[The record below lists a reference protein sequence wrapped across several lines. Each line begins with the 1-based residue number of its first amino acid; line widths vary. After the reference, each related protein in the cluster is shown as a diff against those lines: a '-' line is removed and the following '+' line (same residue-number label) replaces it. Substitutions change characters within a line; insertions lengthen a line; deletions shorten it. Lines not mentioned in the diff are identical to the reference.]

1 MRPRRL
7 GRPPTI
13 DRIQELDDHRARRPA
28 LEAAVSRSSA
38 IATLP
43 EPNLVLSGD
52 REGADSLDRGLDAGQ
67 WADPA
72 CCHARRAEVKALAL
86 NVEAL
91 RLDSYEIAALGLRDP
106 GVELDS
112 SVQRP
117 PRLLRLVRLAGPAAA
132 PPPPASPRREAVPA
146 AAPAAAPA
154 TTFTPTLDAA
164 AMAAVLVQAAREGVP
179 FCEECARAAPQNGQ
193 AAAAA

>member
-1 MRPRRL
+1 ML
-7 GRPPTI
+7 
-13 DRIQELDDHRARRPA
+13 A
-28 LEAAVSRSSA
+28 
-38 IATLP
+38 
-43 EPNLVLSGD
+43 GD
-52 REGADSLDRGLDAGQ
+52 REGADSPDRGLDAGQ

-72 CCHARRAEVKALAL
+72 WCHARRAEVTALAL

-91 RLDSYEIAALGLRDP
+91 RLDSYEIAALRLRDP

-132 PPPPASPRREAVPA
+132 PPPPASPRREAAPA
-146 AAPAAAPA
+146 AAAAPA

-164 AMAAVLVQAAREGVP
+164 AMAAVLVQAARDGVP

>member
-7 GRPPTI
+7 SRPPTI

-43 EPNLVLSGD
+43 EPNLVLAGG
-52 REGADSLDRGLDAGQ
+52 REGADSLDGGLDAGQ

-72 CCHARRAEVKALAL
+72 WCHARRAEVTALAL

-112 SVQRP
+112 SGQRP

-132 PPPPASPRREAVPA
+132 PPPPASPRREA
-146 AAPAAAPA
+146 APAAALA
-154 TTFTPTLDAA
+154 TTSTPTLDAA
-164 AMAAVLVQAAREGVP
+164 AMAAVLVQAARDGVP